1 MSGSFPM
8 TAADVAAATGGR
20 LLRGAAGRPLPVV
33 STDSRRLPPGA
44 LFIALRGPNFDG
56 HAFVPAALEAGAAG
70 VVVSDVSAVPARGE
84 DLVVIVVDDT
94 LRALQ
99 DLARAVR
106 RRSRARVVAIT
117 GSAGKTTTKEAAAA
131 FLEARYRTLRN
142 RGNLNNHVG
151 LPLSLLELQAGAE
164 VAVVELG
171 MNHAGEIA
179 RLVAIAE
186 PDVRVWTNVG
196 TAHLGFFA
204 SVEALADAKAE
215 ILEGAGRRTVLVAN
229 ADDPRIMSRI
239 GAFPGR
245 VITFGF
251 GETADVRAADVED
264 RGYDGQCARVITPAG
279 SFEAALRLPG
289 RGHLRN
295 VLAAAAVAG
304 IFEVPVE
311 AMAERAAGL
320 QPGPH
325 RGQVFDLGG
334 GTRVVDD
341 CYNSS
346 PDALEVALAALAA
359 TPARRRVA
367 VLGEMLELGDHAVA
381 LHRRAGRAAAGAGI
395 ALLVTVGGDPARALG
410 EAACEAGLPAG
421 AVVHVGDGEAAAAR
435 VAALVAEGDLV
446 LVKGSRGVRLE
457 RVVERLTGGGS

>member
-1 MSGSFPM
+1 MSGPFPI

-20 LLRGAAGRPLPVV
+20 LLRGPASVPLPVV
-33 STDSRRLPPGA
+33 STDSRSLPPGA

-56 HAFVPAALEAGAAG
+56 HAFVSAALEAGATG
-70 VVVSDVSAVPARGE
+70 VVVSDASAVPGRSGDAA
-84 DLVVIVVDDT
+84 VIVVADT

-106 RRSRARVVAIT
+106 RRSGARVVAIT

-131 FLEARYRTLRN
+131 FLETRYRTLRN

-151 LPLSLLELQAGAE
+151 LPLSLLELQAGAD

-179 RLVAIAE
+179 RLVSIAE

-204 SVEALADAKAE
+204 SVDALADAKAE
-215 ILEGAGRRTVLVAN
+215 ILERADRESVLVAN
-229 ADDPRIMSRI
+229 ADDPRVMSRI

-245 VITFGF
+245 VITFGL

-264 RGYDGQCARVITPAG
+264 RGYDGQRARVVTPSG
-279 SFEAALRLPG
+279 SFEAALKLPG
-289 RGHLRN
+289 RGHLQN
-295 VLAAAAVAG
+295 VLAAAAIAG
-304 IFEVPVE
+304 IFDVPVE

-325 RGQVFDLGG
+325 RGQVLDLGCG
-334 GTRVVDD
+334 ARLVDD

-346 PDALEVALAALAA
+346 PDALEMALATLAA
-359 TPARRRVA
+359 TPARRKVA
-367 VLGEMLELGDHAVA
+367 VLGEMLELDAHAVG
-381 LHRRAGRAAAGAGI
+381 LHRRAGRAVADAGV
-395 ALLVTVGGDPARALG
+395 ALLVTVGGEAARALG
-410 EAACEAGLPAG
+410 EAAREAGLPAD
-421 AVVHVGDGEAAAAR
+421 AVLHVDDSEAAAACVERR
-435 VAALVAEGDLV
+435 VGDGDLV
-446 LVKGSRGVRLE
+446 LVKGSRGIGLE
-457 RVVERLTGGGS
+457 RVVERLAAGRS